1 MIRPN
6 ELYHFGIEGMKWGIR
21 RYQNPDGSL
30 TDAGRKRLGRAK
42 QEYSKLEPS
51 RKKYLANK
59 PTIDTAS
66 ALALDR
72 YKSKK
77 GELVANTLTTGAVA
91 GGAAFVGGKLFGPYG
106 AAIAGG
112 LPVLKNLPKG
122 IQLAIETAYN
132 KIQYEDA
139 DKLRKAY
146 EKSEKHKSVIDEL
159 EGNDSDSKPAVSKSD
174 MSDSKPTVSKSDM
187 FRNGRT
193 NEEIIETAKKNTQTL
208 RKYHDDELEEYAK
221 NAGYNTYREYE
232 DAKYDKMKS
241 MMNSPMMGNANK
253 MFEKKFGINMSDMM
267 DATQEASKEYDKN
280 KKI

>member
-1 MIRPN
+1 MSDYVMIKPN

-30 TDAGRKRLGRAK
+30 TEAGRKRLGRAK
-42 QEYSKLEPS
+42 QEFNKLEPS

-72 YKSKK
+72 YKTKQ
-77 GELVANTLTTGAVA
+77 GELIANTVATGAVA

-132 KIQYEDA
+132 KIAYEDA

-159 EGNDSDSKPAVSKSD
+159 EGKDSKNTLMEDGKPLSKDEYETKRNSFKTDEEKDSWERKVSEQNSVIKHPSTPKNYSSPNNGKYD
-174 MSDSKPTVSKSDM
+174 MNFLEAIQNSK
-187 FRNGRT
+187 
-193 NEEIIETAKKNTQTL
+193 IEADNNT
-208 RKYHDDELEEYAK
+208 KAIDDEYEIYKKDPEEYFTKRSRRLEMA
-221 NAGYNTYREYE
+221 
-232 DAKYDKMKS
+232 
-241 MMNSPMMGNANK
+241 
-253 MFEKKFGINMSDMM
+253 
-267 DATQEASKEYDKN
+267 
-280 KKI
+280 

>member
-1 MIRPN
+1 MSDYVMIRPD

-159 EGNDSDSKPAVSKSD
+159 EGKDSSKS
-174 MSDSKPTVSKSDM
+174 
-187 FRNGRT
+187 
-193 NEEIIETAKKNTQTL
+193 EQ
-208 RKYHDDELEEYAK
+208 
-221 NAGYNTYREYE
+221 
-232 DAKYDKMKS
+232 
-241 MMNSPMMGNANK
+241 
-253 MFEKKFGINMSDMM
+253 
-267 DATQEASKEYDKN
+267 N
-280 KKI
+280 KKKI

>member
-1 MIRPN
+1 MSDYILIKPD

-30 TDAGRKRLGRAK
+30 TDAGRKRLRRAK
-42 QEYSKLEPS
+42 QEFNKLEPS
-51 RKKYLANK
+51 RKQYLANK

-72 YKSKK
+72 YKTKQ
-77 GELVANTLTTGAVA
+77 GELIANTVATGAVA

-132 KIQYEDA
+132 KIAYEDA

-159 EGNDSDSKPAVSKSD
+159 EGNNSENTLIKDVKSEQNSVIKHPSTPKNYSSPNNGKYDMNFLEAIQNSK
-174 MSDSKPTVSKSDM
+174 
-187 FRNGRT
+187 
-193 NEEIIETAKKNTQTL
+193 IEADNNT
-208 RKYHDDELEEYAK
+208 KAIDDEYEIYKKDPEEYFTKRSRRLEMA
-221 NAGYNTYREYE
+221 
-232 DAKYDKMKS
+232 
-241 MMNSPMMGNANK
+241 
-253 MFEKKFGINMSDMM
+253 
-267 DATQEASKEYDKN
+267 
-280 KKI
+280 